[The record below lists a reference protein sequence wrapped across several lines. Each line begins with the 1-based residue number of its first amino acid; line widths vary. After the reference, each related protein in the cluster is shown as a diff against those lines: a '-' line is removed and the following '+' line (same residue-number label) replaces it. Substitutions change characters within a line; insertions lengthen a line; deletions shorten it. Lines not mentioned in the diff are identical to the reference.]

1 VLLGGFAALTGQI
14 TLDAIG
20 TAVRERFPGAV
31 GDRNMAAAAAA
42 FRFVTLEEEEM
53 VHASTD

>member
-1 VLLGGFAALTGQI
+1 
-14 TLDAIG
+14 
-20 TAVRERFPGAV
+20 
-31 GDRNMAAAAAA
+31 MAAAAAA